1 MLFKKNT
8 QFRIKNHYL
17 VLSGLILLYLV
28 NGCKV
33 SYSFSGASISPEV
46 KTVAVLFF
54 PNRAT
59 IVNPTLSQDF
69 SDALR
74 DKIRDQTNLVFMS
87 SSGDVNFGGEIV
99 EYRTSPLAITGDDK
113 AAMNRFTI
121 GIRVKF
127 TNVID
132 PEQDFEKVF
141 SRYQDY
147 DSSHN
152 LSDVEEDLVVVILKQ
167 ITEDIFN
174 QAFVNW

>member
-1 MLFKKNT
+1 MPF
-8 QFRIKNHYL
+8 F
-17 VLSGLILLYLV
+17 S
-28 NGCKV
+28 GCKV

-46 KTVAVLFF
+46 KTVAVQFF
-54 PNRAT
+54 PNRAN

-74 DKIRDQTNLVFMS
+74 DQIRDQTSLIFMT
-87 SSGDVNFGGEIV
+87 SSGDVNFEGEIV
-99 EYRTSPLAITGDDK
+99 EYRTSPLAITGDDR

-121 GIRVKF
+121 GIKVKF
-127 TNVID
+127 TNIID

-141 SRYQDY
+141 NRYQDY
-147 DSSHN
+147 DSSN
-152 LSDVEEDLVVVILKQ
+152 DLSDVEEVLVEAILKQ

>member
-1 MLFKKNT
+1 MKNH
-8 QFRIKNHYL
+8 RLSGIKNYYL
-17 VLSGLILLYLV
+17 ILLGLILFPFS

-46 KTVAVLFF
+46 KTVAVQVF
-54 PNRAT
+54 PNRAN

-87 SSGDVNFGGEIV
+87 SSGDVNFEGEIV
-99 EYRTSPLAITGDDK
+99 EYRTSPLAITGDDL

-121 GIRVKF
+121 GIKVKF
-127 TNVID
+127 TNIID
-132 PEQDFEKVF
+132 PEQDFEEVF
-141 SRYQDY
+141 NRYQDY
-147 DSSHN
+147 DSSN
-152 LSDVEEDLVVVILKQ
+152 DLSDVEDDLVEAILKQ

-174 QAFVNW
+174 KAFVNW